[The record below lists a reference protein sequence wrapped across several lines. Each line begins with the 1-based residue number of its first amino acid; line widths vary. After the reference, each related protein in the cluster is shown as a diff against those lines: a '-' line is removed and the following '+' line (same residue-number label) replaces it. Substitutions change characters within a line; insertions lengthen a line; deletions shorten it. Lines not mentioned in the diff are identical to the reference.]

1 MEKSEIQRIISNVN
15 SLYEEIRDR
24 TLDHFEFLGISKTA
38 TQKDI
43 EEKYQNFLRDFPPG
57 SEDYITNPEIKE
69 KFMFILNRARKAY
82 NVIADYQKRGEYEKN
97 GFREKSE
104 IPQEE
109 DPIEKARLLYRKGKA
124 LYQRQQHQMAIALL
138 EQSVAIDPKSDSL
151 LLLGMVQTGFPELRR
166 KAEVNLQKASEME
179 SWNAE
184 PYAALGLLFYHERLY
199 KRAEGYFRRALE
211 LDPAH
216 ALARNRLE
224 EIAGPDKRDIL
235 GEVQNQLKK
244 VLPTFF
250 GKKKK

>member
-1 MEKSEIQRIISNVN
+1 MDKSEIQRVISNVN
-15 SLYEEIRDR
+15 TLYDEVKDR

-57 SEDYITNPEIKE
+57 SDDHIHDPDIKE
-69 KFMFILNRARKAY
+69 KFKFILNKARQAY
-82 NVIADYQKRGEYEKN
+82 NVIANYEKRAEYEKD

-104 IPQEE
+104 IPLDD
-109 DPIEKARLLYRKGKA
+109 DPIEKAKMLYRKGKA
-124 LYQRQQHQMAIALL
+124 LYQRQQPRMAIVLL
-138 EQSVAIDPKSDSL
+138 EQSLAIDPKSDAY
-151 LLLGMVQTGFPELRR
+151 LLLGMAQTGFSELRR
-166 KAEVNLQKASEME
+166 KAEQNLLKASEME

-184 PYAALGLLFYHERLY
+184 PHAALGLLFYHEGLY

-216 ALARNRLE
+216 QLAGKRLA
-224 EIAGPDKRDIL
+224 EIAGPQKNAIL
-235 GEVQNQLKK
+235 GQVQDILKK
-244 VLPTFF
+244 VLPSFF